1 MRKKLRFLCLAI
13 LLTSVFNK
21 SFGQY
26 GCYTPSLGVYDAN
39 SFAPLSA
46 VVSCT
51 YSNLIAITP
60 ESVFS
65 GTTATLPCMQIKFAL
80 TNANSAT
87 NNSLTVY
94 QNTTVASSLCSSTC
108 FSNIPNSTSYSFALA
123 GLNPT
128 QSHSYSLCNVAVA
141 GAFNYSV
148 TSCYSNVVL
157 ASGSWL
163 NSTPNNCQ
171 PVFIPA
177 NSIIGT
183 AAYTISPGVPSTA
196 SITSPAGYLFL
207 DTYQMTAGTYTVTY
221 FFDSQA
227 GCTTTVTR
235 TLQITN
241 PFDATWTAIPNQC
254 ANAACVNLNPQIT
267 GYTGGTFLGTGVS
280 SNSFCPVSSG
290 VGTFPVTYTVGITP
304 QCGKTFSN
312 NITVLALPIANAGP
326 TKSLTCVNATTT
338 LTASGGGTYNWNG
351 PSILSQSGANATV
364 FGVGSYSVL
373 VTSAAGCTAQA
384 VTSVVLNTVAP
395 SVSANASSNLI
406 TCANNTA
413 TLSLSSP
420 LSGVTY
426 SWSGP
431 GISGANNN
439 SAITATLGGTYNVIV
454 TNTANGCSTS
464 SANVLAS
471 QNTTITNTPST
482 TGILT
487 CTNNVINLSTTASA
501 PIYSILWTAPSG
513 ATLSSNSNQNTTAT
527 LNNGGTFSVSVLNS
541 INGCTSIATVAANV
555 NTTVITPTAIAS
567 PAALNCTLTS
577 TNLNGNPASGVSYSW
592 SGPSGFTSSSQNPSV
607 SSPGVYTLTTTNNT
621 NGCQSAL
628 ANGTVNVTQSLAAPV
643 INVTSATN
651 PTLTCSGSGSIV
663 TLSANATPVGT
674 SFIWAGGSILSG
686 GTTGTASVNG
696 SGQYTLTATHP
707 VTGCQATSVF
717 TVNSPASAQTPTLS
731 NSSATIS
738 CSQTTVSSSITNT
751 GITTYIWTGPGIVGS
766 STGASITAS
775 LAGTYNFTIT
785 NASNCPSP
793 GAFVVTSNTTSILP
807 NAAVSNTINCI
818 STSANITTAASPIA
832 SSYTYSWSNGAT
844 TSSISVAPTSNTN
857 YTVVITNTVNG
868 CKGTQVVTVNANTNP
883 PTAVTLNPPTFT
895 LACSP
900 PNTTLTASATGAASY
915 SWVSSTSGSLSVTTN
930 TLNVSSSGIY
940 SVIAVGSNGCS
951 SAAQT
956 ATIFANT
963 NAPVIILS
971 SSNPS
976 ITCLTSNPSVS
987 VTITST
993 VPITSYSW
1001 GPASGILGATNQ
1013 SVVTFSAAGVYSGI
1027 ITAANGCPTNTVIT
1041 VTSATAAPNLVA
1053 GTGTAQSLSCT
1064 NSTVTIAPVFTPSNN
1079 LTYSWTGSGIVGSTN
1094 NSSVQVNQNGNYN
1107 LTVTNSLTGCS
1118 NTSISISVNGS
1129 SIPPNLT
1136 VASSSSIGITCQ
1148 PNTSTVNLTANS
1160 TGIVTYSW
1168 SNGATSSLITT
1179 AIPGT
1184 YSVTVTDVSSS
1195 CSTTSLI
1202 TVANNTIV
1210 PTLTTTANASIP
1222 CGGGTVAL
1230 TANSSNTNVS
1240 YSWQGLGIV
1249 SGSNTAAAAINS
1261 GGVYTVSVIDN
1272 VTNCSNTQ
1280 TVSVSQTSVVAQF
1293 TANPIVGPAPLTVNF
1308 TNQSTGAS
1316 SYSWGFGN
1324 GTSSQQNPSNTY
1336 SVSGTYT
1343 VVLTAVNGACTSTA
1357 DIVIT
1362 VQEGL
1367 GVIPEVFTP
1376 NGDPYNN
1383 NFEIKGLDSYPNNS
1397 LQVFN
1402 RWGNLVYSAKP
1413 YKNDWNGVPNVSG
1426 KTGSDKLPTGT
1437 YYYLLDLGDENVK
1450 TTYKGYVQLQY

>member
-1 MRKKLRFLCLAI
+1 MGKKLRFLCLSI
-13 LLTSVFNK
+13 LFTLACNK

-39 SFAPLSA
+39 TFSPLSA
-46 VVSCT
+46 IVSCT

-65 GTTATLPCMQIKFAL
+65 GTTATLPCMQIKFSL

-108 FSNIPNSTSYSFALA
+108 FSNIPNSSSYSFALA

-128 QSHSYSLCNVAVA
+128 QSHSYSLCNVATA

-177 NSIIGT
+177 NAIIGT
-183 AAYTISPGVPSTA
+183 VGFTISPGVPSTA
-196 SITSPAGYLFL
+196 SITSPAGYLYL

-221 FFDSQA
+221 FFNSQA

-241 PFDATWTAIPNQC
+241 PFNASWTAIPNQC
-254 ANAACVNLNPQIT
+254 ANGTCVNLTPQIT
-267 GYTGGTFLGTGVS
+267 GNTGGIFLGTGVS

-304 QCGKTFSN
+304 QCGSTFSN
-312 NITVLALPIANAGP
+312 NLTVVAAPIANAGS
-326 TKSLTCVNATTT
+326 TKSLTCASATATI
-338 LTASGGGTYNWNG
+338 TASGGGTYNWTG

-364 FGVGSYSVL
+364 FGVGNYSVL

-395 SVSANASSNLI
+395 SVSTNAPSNLI
-406 TCANNTA
+406 TCSSNNA
-413 TLSLSSP
+413 ILSLSSP

-426 SWSGP
+426 AWSGP
-431 GISGANNN
+431 GISGASNT
-439 SAITATLGGTYNVIV
+439 SAITATLGGTYNVVV
-454 TNTANGCSTS
+454 TNTANGCSTN
-464 SANVLAS
+464 SANVVAS
-471 QNTTITNTPST
+471 QNTTVTNTPST
-482 TGILT
+482 TGVLT
-487 CTNNVINLSTTASA
+487 CTSNVVNLSTTASA

-541 INGCTSIATVAANV
+541 INGCTSVATVAASV
-555 NTTVITPTAIAS
+555 NTTVITPTVIAT

-577 TNLNGNPASGVSYSW
+577 TNLTGNPASGVSYSW
-592 SGPSGFTSSSQNPSV
+592 SGPSGFTSSTQNPSV
-607 SSPGVYTLTTTNNT
+607 LNAGVYTLIITNNT
-621 NGCQSAL
+621 NGCQSAV

-643 INVTSATN
+643 INPTSATN
-651 PTLTCSGSGSIV
+651 STLTCIVSGSIV

-674 SFIWAGGSILSG
+674 SFVWAGGSILSG

-707 VTGCQATSVF
+707 GTGCQSTSIF

-731 NSSATIS
+731 NLNATIS
-738 CSQTTVSSSITNT
+738 CSQTTATTSISNS
-751 GITTYIWTGPGIVGS
+751 GIISYIWSGPGIVGS

-793 GAFVVTSNTTSILP
+793 GAFVVTSNTTTILP
-807 NAAVSNTINCI
+807 NASTSNTVNCI
-818 STSANITTAASPIA
+818 STSANISTAVSPIG
-832 SSYTYSWSNGAT
+832 SSYTYSWSSGAT
-844 TSSISVAPTSNTN
+844 TSSISVNPTSSTN

-883 PTAVTLNPPTFT
+883 PTAVALNPPTFT

-900 PNTTLTASATGAASY
+900 PNTTLTASATGAGSF
-915 SWVSSTSGSLSVTTN
+915 SWASSTSGTIAAITS
-930 TLNVSSSGIY
+930 TLNVSSAGVY
-940 SVIAVGSNGCS
+940 SVVAIGSNGCS

-956 ATIFANT
+956 ATITANT
-963 NAPVIILS
+963 NAPIITLS
-971 SSNPS
+971 NSSPS
-976 ITCLTSNPSVS
+976 ITCLTSSPSVS

-1001 GPASGILGATNQ
+1001 SPSAGILGATNQ
-1013 SVVTFSAAGVYSGI
+1013 SVVTFSAPGVYSGV

-1041 VTSATAAPNLVA
+1041 VTSATTAPTIVA
-1053 GTGTAQSLSCT
+1053 GTGTAQSLSCS
-1064 NSTVTIAPVFTPSNN
+1064 NSTVTIAPVFTPSTN
-1079 LTYSWTGSGIVGSTN
+1079 LTYSWTGTGIVG
-1094 NSSVQVNQNGNYN
+1094 NSSNISVQVNQNGNYN
-1107 LTVTNSLTGCS
+1107 LIVTNTLTGCS
-1118 NTSISISVNGS
+1118 NSSISVSVNGS
-1129 SIPPNLT
+1129 NIPPNLN
-1136 VASSSSIGITCQ
+1136 VASSSTIGISCQ
-1148 PNTSTVNLTANS
+1148 PNTNTVNLTANS
-1160 TGIVTYSW
+1160 TGIVTYNW
-1168 SNGATSSLITT
+1168 SNGATSSVITT
-1179 AIPGT
+1179 ANAGT
-1184 YSVTVTDVSSS
+1184 YSVTVTDISTN
-1195 CSTTSLI
+1195 CTTSSVI

-1210 PTLTTTANASIP
+1210 PTLTTSAAASLP

-1230 TANSSNTNVS
+1230 NASSSNTNVS
-1240 YSWQGLGIV
+1240 YSWQGLGVV
-1249 SGSNTAAAAINS
+1249 SGSNAASATINS
-1261 GGVYTVSVIDN
+1261 GGVYTISVIDN
-1272 VTNCSNTQ
+1272 VTNCINTQ

-1308 TNQSTGAS
+1308 TNQSTGAV

-1324 GTSSQQNPSNTY
+1324 GTSTQQNPSNTY
-1336 SVSGTYT
+1336 PLSGTYT
-1343 VVLTAVNGACTSTA
+1343 VVLTAVNGACTSTI
-1357 DIVIT
+1357 DIVVT

-1376 NGDPYNN
+1376 NGDQYNN
-1383 NFEIKGLDSYPNNS
+1383 TFEIKGLDSYPNNS

-1402 RWGNLVYSAKP
+1402 RWGNLIYSAKP
-1413 YKNDWNGVPNVSG
+1413 YKNDWNGSANVSG

-1437 YYYLLDLGDENVK
+1437 YFYLLDLGNENIK
-1450 TTYKGYVQLQY
+1450 TTYKGYIQLQY